1 MVNVHI
7 SLLFHAIIALLQT
20 LSQFN
25 IIPDLSLHLIEVSPK
40 MKLMQKSALC
50 DNDDVCSSQSA
61 QEDIPAANQPLST
74 KYNNINVSWH
84 KSIGKLLCKSICKGI

>member
-1 MVNVHI
+1 
-7 SLLFHAIIALLQT
+7 
-20 LSQFN
+20 
-25 IIPDLSLHLIEVSPK
+25 
-40 MKLMQKSALC
+40 MQKSALC
-50 DNDDVCSSQSA
+50 DNEDVSSSQSA